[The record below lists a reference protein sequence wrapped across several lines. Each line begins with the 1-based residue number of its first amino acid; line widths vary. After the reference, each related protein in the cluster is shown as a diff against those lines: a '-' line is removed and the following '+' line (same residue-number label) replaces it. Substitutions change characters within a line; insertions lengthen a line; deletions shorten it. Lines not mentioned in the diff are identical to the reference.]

1 MLKTGLKNEQKVG
14 EILVSGSLAIK
25 TKNSFGVHIFSG
37 SVVDDGIVTGKLTKP
52 KYKESELLKSID
64 TTIIELIP
72 VEPPVLPEMVLKSLY
87 DAALQEI
94 ADRDVIITQLNTEIL
109 DLRAKVKELEI
120 VTQSLL
126 VQLDAK
132 DLVVA
137 SAENQTQQANS
148 KVGSTIVELQNSI
161 QKATAESI
169 QRVSLFARNQTLE
182 KQVEQ
187 LREELFGKAAKIQ
200 EGFKVS
206 DDFGVKVVNISD
218 KSYPDITFRA
228 RAKDDGKGVW
238 INGPEIRI
246 VNFTKN
252 EVTVNITQDGAIA
265 GIFNPI
271 GSITLTPGQNL
282 GFKLSTKNDKVDDFA
297 PTSGFGTVGDTPYNG
312 NIVFKSELGVL
323 NLPVELQKQRGNQ
336 WGG

>member
-1 MLKTGLKNEQKVG
+1 M
-14 EILVSGSLAIK
+14 
-25 TKNSFGVHIFSG
+25 
-37 SVVDDGIVTGKLTKP
+37 
-52 KYKESELLKSID
+52 
-64 TTIIELIP
+64 
-72 VEPPVLPEMVLKSLY
+72 
-87 DAALQEI
+87 
-94 ADRDVIITQLNTEIL
+94 
-109 DLRAKVKELEI
+109 EI

-169 QRVSLFARNQTLE
+169 QRVSLFARNQALE
-182 KQVEQ
+182 KQVDQ
-187 LREELFGKAAKIQ
+187 LRDELFGKQAKIA

-228 RAKDDGKGVW
+228 RAKDDGDGVW

-282 GFKLSTKNDKVDDFA
+282 GFKLSTKKDKVDDFA

-312 NIVFKSELGVL
+312 NIVFKSKLGVL

>member
-1 MLKTGLKNEQKVG
+1 MLKTGLKNEEKVG

-187 LREELFGKAAKIQ
+187 LREELFGKA
-200 EGFKVS
+200 
-206 DDFGVKVVNISD
+206 
-218 KSYPDITFRA
+218 TR
-228 RAKDDGKGVW
+228 
-238 INGPEIRI
+238 
-246 VNFTKN
+246 
-252 EVTVNITQDGAIA
+252 
-265 GIFNPI
+265 PI
-271 GSITLTPGQNL
+271 
-282 GFKLSTKNDKVDDFA
+282 K
-297 PTSGFGTVGDTPYNG
+297 
-312 NIVFKSELGVL
+312 
-323 NLPVELQKQRGNQ
+323 R
-336 WGG
+336 

>member
-1 MLKTGLKNEQKVG
+1 MLKTGLKNEEKVG

-169 QRVSLFARNQTLE
+169 QRVSLFARNQALE
-182 KQVEQ
+182 KQLDQ
-187 LREELFGKAAKIQ
+187 LRDELFGKAAKIQ

-252 EVTVNITQDGAIA
+252 EVTVNVTQDGAIA

>member
-1 MLKTGLKNEQKVG
+1 MLKTGLKNEEKVG

-169 QRVSLFARNQTLE
+169 QRVSLFARNQALE
-182 KQVEQ
+182 KQVDQ
-187 LREELFGKAAKIQ
+187 LRDELFGKQAKIA

-228 RAKDDGKGVW
+228 RAKDDGDGVW

>member
-187 LREELFGKAAKIQ
+187 LREELFGKTAKIQ

-312 NIVFKSELGVL
+312 NIVFKSKIGVL
-323 NLPVELQKQRGNQ
+323 NIPVELQKQRGNQ

>member
-1 MLKTGLKNEQKVG
+1 MLKTGLKNEEKVG

-252 EVTVNITQDGAIA
+252 EVTVNVTQDGAIA

>member
-37 SVVDDGIVTGKLTKP
+37 SVVDDGIVTGRLTKP

-64 TTIIELIP
+64 TTIVELIP

-94 ADRDVIITQLNTEIL
+94 ADRDVIITQLNTDIL

-126 VQLDAK
+126 VQLDSK

-206 DDFGVKVVNISD
+206 DDFAVKVVNISD
-218 KSYPDITFRA
+218 KAYPDITFRA
-228 RAKDDGKGVW
+228 RAKDDGDGVW
-238 INGPEIRI
+238 INGPEIRLA
-246 VNFTKN
+246 NFTKN
-252 EVTVNITQDGAIA
+252 KVTINISQDGAIA
-265 GIFNPI
+265 GMFTPMAP
-271 GSITLTPGQNL
+271 ITLNPGQNL
-282 GFKLSTKNDKVDDFA
+282 GFKLITVKNKVDGYSPSA
-297 PTSGFGTVGDTPYNG
+297 GFGFTGDTAYNG
-312 NIVFKSELGVL
+312 NIVFKSSIGVL
-323 NLPVELQKQRGNQ
+323 NIPVELQKQRGNQ
-336 WGG
+336 WG

>member
-1 MLKTGLKNEQKVG
+1 MLKTGLQNEQKVG

-94 ADRDVIITQLNTEIL
+94 ANRDVIITRLNTEIL

-126 VQLDAK
+126 IQLDAK

-200 EGFKVS
+200 EGYKVS
-206 DDFGVKVVNISD
+206 LRV
-218 KSYPDITFRA
+218 
-228 RAKDDGKGVW
+228 
-238 INGPEIRI
+238 
-246 VNFTKN
+246 VNFTKKP
-252 EVTVNITQDGAIA
+252 VTISFSQDGAIA
-265 GIFNPI
+265 GIFN
-271 GSITLTPGQNL
+271 SISSLTLQPGENKGL
-282 GFKLSTKNDKVDDFA
+282 KLSTINSKVDGFA
-297 PTSGFGTVGDTPYNG
+297 PSAGFSFVGDSEYNG
-312 NIVFKSELGVL
+312 NLVLKSEKGTL
-323 NLPVELQKQRGNQ
+323 NIPVALQKQSGNQ
-336 WGG
+336 WG

>member
-169 QRVSLFARNQTLE
+169 QRVSLFARNQALE
-182 KQVEQ
+182 KQLDQ
-187 LREELFGKAAKIQ
+187 LRDELFGKAAKIQ

-297 PTSGFGTVGDTPYNG
+297 PTSGFGTVGDTAYNG
-312 NIVFKSELGVL
+312 NIVFKSKIGVL
-323 NLPVELQKQRGNQ
+323 NIPVELQKQRGNQ

>member
-1 MLKTGLKNEQKVG
+1 MLKTGLQNEQKVG

-94 ADRDVIITQLNTEIL
+94 ANRDVIITRLNTEIL

-126 VQLDAK
+126 IQLDAK

-200 EGFKVS
+200 EGYKVS
-206 DDFGVKVVNISD
+206 EDFGAKVVNISD

-228 RAKDDGKGVW
+228 RGKDDGKGIW
-238 INGPEIRI
+238 INGPELRV
-246 VNFTKN
+246 VNFTKKP
-252 EVTVNITQDGAIA
+252 VTISFSQDGAIA
-265 GIFNPI
+265 GIFN
-271 GSITLTPGQNL
+271 SISSLTLQPGENKGL
-282 GFKLSTKNDKVDDFA
+282 KLSTINSKVDGFA
-297 PTSGFGTVGDTPYNG
+297 PSAGFSFVGDSEYNG
-312 NIVFKSELGVL
+312 NLVLKSEKGTL
-323 NLPVELQKQRGNQ
+323 NIPVALQKQSGNQ
-336 WGG
+336 WG

>member
-1 MLKTGLKNEQKVG
+1 MLKTGLKNEEKVG

-169 QRVSLFARNQTLE
+169 QRVSLFARNQALE
-182 KQVEQ
+182 K
-187 LREELFGKAAKIQ
+187 
-200 EGFKVS
+200 
-206 DDFGVKVVNISD
+206 
-218 KSYPDITFRA
+218 
-228 RAKDDGKGVW
+228 
-238 INGPEIRI
+238 
-246 VNFTKN
+246 
-252 EVTVNITQDGAIA
+252 TQDGAIA

-282 GFKLSTKNDKVDDFA
+282 GFKLSTKKDKVDDFA

-312 NIVFKSELGVL
+312 NIVFKSKLGVL

>member
-282 GFKLSTKNDKVDDFA
+282 GFKLSTRKDKVDDFA
-297 PTSGFGTVGDTPYNG
+297 PTSGFGTVGDTAYNG
-312 NIVFKSELGVL
+312 NIVFKSKIGVL
-323 NLPVELQKQRGNQ
+323 NIPVELQKQRGNQ
-336 WGG
+336 WG

>member
-37 SVVDDGIVTGKLTKP
+37 SVVDDGIITGKLTKP

-94 ADRDVIITQLNTEIL
+94 ANRDVIITQLNSDIL

-126 VQLDAK
+126 VQLDSK

-148 KVGSTIVELQNSI
+148 KVGSVIVELQNSI

-206 DDFGVKVVNISD
+206 DDFAAKVVNISE
-218 KSYPDITFRA
+218 KQYPDITFRA
-228 RAKDDGKGVW
+228 RAKDDGRGRF
-238 INGPEIRI
+238 INGPELR
-246 VNFTKN
+246 VNNFTKKP
-252 EVTVNITQDGAIA
+252 VTLSFTQDGAIA
-265 GIFNPI
+265 GIFKAIP
-271 GSITLTPGQNL
+271 SITLQPGQNKGL
-282 GFKLSTKNDKVDDFA
+282 KLETIDGKVDGYKPSA
-297 PTSGFGTVGDTPYNG
+297 GFGFTGDTEYNG
-312 NIVFKSELGVL
+312 NIIIKSEIGSL
-323 NLPVELQKQRGNQ
+323 NIPVALQKQRGDQ
-336 WGG
+336 WG